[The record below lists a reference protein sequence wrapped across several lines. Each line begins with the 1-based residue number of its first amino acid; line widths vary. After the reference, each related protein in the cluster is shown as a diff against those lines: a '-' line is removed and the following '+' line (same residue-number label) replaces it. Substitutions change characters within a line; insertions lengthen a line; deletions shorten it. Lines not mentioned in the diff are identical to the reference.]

1 MNVRDKVILA
11 ALDLPA
17 GVGTKIVCPAC
28 LGGASGERS
37 MTISRSPAGVVLWHC
52 HRASCGAAG
61 RDGNSLA
68 PQITAPKRRTVH
80 EYHPRQLPD
89 DELAE
94 LSKKFDVKP
103 QVLLDAGVKW
113 DAMTQRVLYP
123 VVDYSGLP
131 VGWFARTYDKKVS
144 PKTLTA
150 IPTGSQPI
158 SFFSAPASAC
168 MVVVE
173 DVPSAICM
181 RSSCHMHTVALGG
194 TYLSPGMEQD
204 ILKYCKWQGIEH
216 VVLALDNDATAKAF
230 KMQKELSLMIE
241 CSVLPLA
248 KDTKD
253 MTDKERSLLFPD
265 NW

>member
-17 GVGTKIVCPAC
+17 GLTTKVVCPAC
-28 LGGASGERS
+28 LGGASGERC

-68 PQITAPKRRTVH
+68 PQITAPKRRTVV

-94 LSKKFDVKP
+94 LCRKFDVKP
-103 QVLLDAGVKW
+103 EVLLDAGVKW

-123 VVDYSGLP
+123 VIDYSGLK
-131 VGWFARTYDKKVS
+131 VGWFARTYDKTIS

-150 IPTGSQPI
+150 VPTGSQPI
-158 SFFSAPASAC
+158 SFFSAVASSAL
-168 MVVVE
+168 VIVE
-173 DVPSAICM
+173 DVPSAICL
-181 RSSCHMHTVALGG
+181 RSSCSVHTVALGG
-194 TYLSPGMEQD
+194 TYMSPGMEQD
-204 ILKYCKWQGIEH
+204 ILKYCKWQGIQH
-216 VVLALDNDATAKAF
+216 VVIALDNDATAKAF

-241 CSVLPLA
+241 CSVLPLP
-248 KDTKD
+248 KDIKD
-253 MTDKERSLLFPD
+253 MTDLERELLLSEGG
-265 NW
+265 